1 MKVRSRIFPKA
12 FGLFFTGLV
21 LGIGS
26 QGLHSQG
33 FPVKPIKVV
42 VPASPATA
50 PDTMSRTV
58 TQELSLRLG
67 QPILIENVPGAGG
80 NIATVNVARAAPN
93 GYTLLMQLSSFV
105 VNPSL
110 YKNPGYDPIKQFDPV
125 IQSAW
130 TVTLLGISMRGT
142 EGVNS
147 VSDLIAFAKA
157 RPGQLNYT
165 SSGVGTPQHLRMEI
179 LIHLTGADFTHV
191 PFKSPAEMTRAM
203 LVGDVT
209 AMFNSATV
217 LIPQARAG
225 KIKLLAYVGKERWP
239 QVPEVP
245 TMAEA
250 GFPEFKADIW
260 HGFLAPAGTP
270 KDIIRKLNTEFTA
283 VLTAPATQQALIKLG
298 ISPTTSTPEEF
309 GEIIKTDLAYW
320 TKMIKEIGIAA
331 E

>member
-1 MKVRSRIFPKA
+1 MKFSITIAPAVLRA
-12 FGLFFTGLV
+12 FIVCIAMGTGAMDA
-21 LGIGS
+21 
-26 QGLHSQG
+26 HSQAY
-33 FPVKPIKVV
+33 PSKPIRVV

-50 PDTMSRTV
+50 PDAMTRTV
-58 TQELSLRLG
+58 TQDLSIRLG
-67 QPILIENVPGAGG
+67 QPIVIENVPGAGG
-80 NIATVNVARAAPN
+80 NIATVNVARAAPD
-93 GYTLLMQLSSFV
+93 GYTLLMQLSSFI

-110 YKNPGYDPIKQFDPV
+110 YKNAGYDPIKQFEPV

-130 TVTLLGISMRGT
+130 TVTLLGISMVGT
-142 EGVNS
+142 EGVNT
-147 VSDLIAFAKA
+147 VKDLVAYAKA
-157 RPGQLNYT
+157 NPGKLNYT

-179 LIHLTGADFTHV
+179 LKQITGADFTHV

-225 KIKLLAYVGKERWP
+225 KIKLLAYIGKERWP

-270 KDIIRKLNTEFTA
+270 RDIIRKLNTEFAA
-283 VLTAPATQQALIKLG
+283 VLNSPSTRQALIKHG

-309 GEIIKTDLAYW
+309 GEMIKTDLAFW
-320 TKMIKEIGIAA
+320 TKMVKATGIAA